1 MQISD
6 LELLDIFLGNILADN
21 FCWKHFGGKVVENI
35 RWNIVG
41 AKYLVNISQWKLVGG
56 MGGTS

>member
-6 LELLDIFLGNILADN
+6 LELLDIFLGNFLADN
-21 FCWKHFGGKVVENI
+21 FFWKNFGEKVVENI

-41 AKYLVNISQWKLVGG
+41 AKYSVTIF
-56 MGGTS
+56 